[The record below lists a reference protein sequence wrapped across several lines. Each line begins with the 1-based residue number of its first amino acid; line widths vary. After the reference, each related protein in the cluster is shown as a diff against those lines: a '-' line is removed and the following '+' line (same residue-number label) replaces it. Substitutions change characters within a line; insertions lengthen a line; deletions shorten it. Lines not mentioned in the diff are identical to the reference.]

1 MACFNDHFQLKR
13 WKQQLLQKYY
23 SGTSVVSE
31 LNVYVQLINPNEND
45 VNFDKFDNW
54 KYFQSKLL

>member
-13 WKQQLLQKYY
+13 WKQQPLQKYY
-23 SGTSVVSE
+23 SGTSIVGE

-45 VNFDKFDNW
+45 ANFDKFDNW